1 MPIIT
6 LPDGKTIE
14 IPSNLDSNQ
23 VNSIKQKIAQEYA
36 NYTPKGESVS
46 MLDLGRYGYAL
57 KNVGKGAVET
67 ALSGASGLASLVDI
81 GNDNPLTQDLQKAEA
96 YGDNLRNRLRELDLV
111 QDAIRD
117 SANLE
122 GRMNGA
128 TAKLWRELEAATG
141 GDGDTPLPNWLL
153 DVPRTGDQS
162 SNTDR
167 EDNSTDSSSTKTD

>member
-1 MPIIT
+1 MFSGLKIA
-6 LPDGKTIE
+6 LVFVVLAAAGGGLFYVKQLQ
-14 IPSNLDSNQ
+14 SNLE
-23 VNSIKQKIAQEYA
+23 IARLNNAKLE
-36 NYTPKGESVS
+36 T
-46 MLDLGRYGYAL
+46 
-57 KNVGKGAVET
+57 AVET
-67 ALSGASGLASLVDI
+67 SEKSIALLKEDNARLNALSDQLQA
-81 GNDNPLTQDLQKAEA
+81 DLQKAEE

-117 SANLE
+117 SKDLE

-153 DVPRTGDQS
+153 VPKGTGDKS

-167 EDNSTDSSSTKTD
+167 EDNSTDSSSTKAN

>member
-1 MPIIT
+1 MFSGLKIALVFVI
-6 LPDGKTIE
+6 LAAAGGGLFYVKQLQ
-14 IPSNLDSNQ
+14 SNLE
-23 VNSIKQKIAQEYA
+23 IARLNNAKLE
-36 NYTPKGESVS
+36 T
-46 MLDLGRYGYAL
+46 
-57 KNVGKGAVET
+57 AVET
-67 ALSGASGLASLVDI
+67 SEKSLKLLKEDNIRLNNLSDQ
-81 GNDNPLTQDLQKAEA
+81 LTKDLQKAEQ

-122 GRMNGA
+122 GRMNSA

-153 DVPRTGDQS
+153 DVPRTGNKS